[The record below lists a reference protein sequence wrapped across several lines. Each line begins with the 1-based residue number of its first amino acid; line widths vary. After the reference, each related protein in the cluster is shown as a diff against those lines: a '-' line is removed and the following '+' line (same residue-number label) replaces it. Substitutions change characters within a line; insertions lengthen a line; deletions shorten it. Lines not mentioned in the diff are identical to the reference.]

1 MIKATTTIKYAKVSP
16 LKAVRLGNNLRGK
29 TTSQALWVIK
39 ASTLRCGEYFTHA
52 ITNATA
58 ILKDKGATVTDPVV
72 CEVRIDK
79 GTVFKRFRSG
89 SRGYGNK
96 YTHKTSNIILTLCD
110 ENKKIKDDKANVT
123 VSKKSNNPRIG
134 K

>member
-16 LKAVRLGNNLRGK
+16 LKAVRLANNLRGK

-39 ASTLRCGEYFTHA
+39 ASALRCGTYFAHA

-58 ILKDKGATVTDPVV
+58 ILKDKGATVSDPVV

-79 GTVFKRFRSG
+79 GPVFKRFRSG

-110 ENKKIKDDKANVT
+110 ENKKIINDEIKSK
-123 VSKKSNNPRIG
+123 VSKESNNLPQG